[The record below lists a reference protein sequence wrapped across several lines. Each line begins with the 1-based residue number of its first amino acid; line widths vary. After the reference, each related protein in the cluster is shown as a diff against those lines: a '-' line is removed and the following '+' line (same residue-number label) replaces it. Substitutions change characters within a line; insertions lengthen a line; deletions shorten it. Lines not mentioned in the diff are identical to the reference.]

1 MLAHVLT
8 GNMCGSQRPGLE
20 FGAAQ
25 SYLSLEKLGE
35 GAFASVYK
43 GISRSEPHLIG
54 CYITEP
60 SITDLGT
67 GDFLNH
73 VFTEMS
79 SSMEDKWTAGGSKG
93 DPYEDGGG
101 SPIHRHQRR

>member
-1 MLAHVLT
+1 MSTHDLT
-8 GNMCGSQRPGLE
+8 CNKGVSGSQRPGLE

-43 GISRSEPHLIG
+43 GISRSEKHLLG
-54 CYITEP
+54 C
-60 SITDLGT
+60 SITITDWA

-73 VFTEMS
+73 VFT
-79 SSMEDKWTAGGSKG
+79 
-93 DPYEDGGG
+93 
-101 SPIHRHQRR
+101 